1 MAICC
6 LARVLRTQNNRR
18 DGMVLSRWRFL
29 RILYIS
35 ISSFGLKWL
44 RSTFVFTAEA
54 TDARDDG
61 KRVSVRVDSNS
72 DSEPKPTTKFQ
83 LISIVDCR
91 WCLARAVRTLCVA
104 IQTRQKFEWGTNTLR
119 SRRLL
124 QKVIIAFE
132 YCGQPNI
139 GRRVTMSLTAAH
151 ACVSVAGATEVR
163 KSNGWQPPYLD
174 SCNLLQIQKRA
185 KNRIVWH
192 RNIFALHARI
202 EYNASPRRPVK
213 VSKSV

>member
-91 WCLARAVRTLCVA
+91 WCLARGENFVCCNSNEAEVWMRNQYTTLEEAAPEGDNCFRILRSAQYRSPGNDVIDSRPCLCVC
-104 IQTRQKFEWGTNTLR
+104 RRCYR
-119 SRRLL
+119 SEE
-124 QKVIIAFE
+124 K
-132 YCGQPNI
+132 
-139 GRRVTMSLTAAH
+139 
-151 ACVSVAGATEVR
+151 
-163 KSNGWQPPYLD
+163 
-174 SCNLLQIQKRA
+174 
-185 KNRIVWH
+185 
-192 RNIFALHARI
+192 
-202 EYNASPRRPVK
+202 
-213 VSKSV
+213 